1 MEPNIKTWKQTLLW
15 VGLFALAMGY
25 LESAVVVY
33 LREIY
38 YPDGFSFPLKAMSKD
53 IAITELFRE
62 AATIIMLISIGLM
75 AAKKPIIRFALFIY
89 SFAIWDI
96 FYYIFLYL
104 LIGWPATLL
113 DWDLLFLIPVA
124 WIGPVIA
131 PVINSLTMI
140 VLALSIIKA
149 EYRTGKPELK
159 MLEWALLIIGS
170 VITIM
175 GYTFDYTLFMINSAP
190 ADDFFLTVLHYVP
203 THFNWW
209 LFALGEIL
217 FIYALLNY
225 WRRIILNRAK
235 PRETIENS

>member
-1 MEPNIKTWKQTLLW
+1 MEPKIKTWKQTLLW

-38 YPDGFSFPLKAMSKD
+38 YPDGFSFPLKAMSRK

-104 LIGWPATLL
+104 LIGWPGTLL
-113 DWDLLFLIPVA
+113 EWDLLFLIPVA
-124 WIGPVIA
+124 WIGPVVA
-131 PVINSLTMI
+131 PVINSVTMT

-149 EYRTGKPELK
+149 EYRTGKPG
-159 MLEWALLIIGS
+159 MNAFEWTLLIIGS
-170 VITIM
+170 VITIV
-175 GYTFDYTLFMINSAP
+175 GYTVDYTLFMINSAP
-190 ADDFFLTVLHYVP
+190 AADLFLSVLSYVP

-209 LFALGEIL
+209 LFTTGEFLFVSALIS
-217 FIYALLNY
+217 Y
-225 WRRIILNRAK
+225 WRRTGVHRH
-235 PRETIENS
+235 